1 MKSLTKISI
10 LLLFLIMLLTVGC
23 VNPFKEINNLKEMDK
38 AMEEG
43 LGLIDEKKT
52 LNFYKKSCSF
62 IKDNGLS
69 DSFSMEYLKN
79 NDKSVNVEFNSIC
92 KGVLVEYI
100 YGSDSYGDALLFKE
114 GLTLS
119 YSDKTK
125 KVSEIETT
133 WDDYSE
139 YFEKFREIK
148 SGLIKILESIEPD
161 EYAGY
166 ESDEGL
172 PYNVEISYKKKDIKK
187 LKVFDFDIESL
198 DFYFACDEEG
208 EKFSDFSLSVYI
220 NKFERWKIWF
230 GDSPITAISYEKMK
244 EDFDLH
250 L

>member
-1 MKSLTKISI
+1 MKISKKFLI
-10 LLLFLIMLLTVGC
+10 LLLILIMLLLVGC
-23 VNPFKEINNLKEMDK
+23 INPVKEIKNLREMNQ

-92 KGVLVEYI
+92 KGVLIEYI

-148 SGLIKILESIEPD
+148 SGIIKILESIEPD

-172 PYNVEISYKKKDIKK
+172 PYDVEISYKKKDIKK
-187 LKVFDFDIESL
+187 LNVFDFDIESL

-220 NKFERWKIWF
+220 NKSERWKIWF
-230 GDSPITAISYEKMK
+230 GDSPITAMSYEEMK
-244 EDFDLH
+244 ERFNLK

>member
-1 MKSLTKISI
+1 MKISKKFLI
-10 LLLFLIMLLTVGC
+10 LILILIMLLLVGC
-23 VNPFKEINNLKEMDK
+23 INPVKEIKNLREMNQ

-52 LNFYKKSCSF
+52 LNFYKKSCSY

-69 DSFSMEYLKN
+69 DNFSMHYEKN

-100 YGSDSYGDALLFKE
+100 YGSDSAGDALLFKE

-139 YFEKFREIK
+139 YFEKFKDIK

-172 PYNVEISYKKKDIKK
+172 PYNVEISYNRKDIKK
-187 LKVFDFDIESL
+187 LKVFDFNVDSL
-198 DFYFACDEEG
+198 NFYFSCDDEAK
-208 EKFSDFSLSVYI
+208 KFDQFTVSVRI
-220 NKFERWKIWF
+220 NKSEGWDIWF
-230 GDSPITAISYEKMK
+230 GDNYDTAMSYEEMK
-244 EDFDLH
+244 ERFDLK

>member
-1 MKSLTKISI
+1 M
-10 LLLFLIMLLTVGC
+10 LLLVGC
-23 VNPFKEINNLKEMDK
+23 INPVKEIKNLREMNQ

-92 KGVLVEYI
+92 KGVLIEYI

-148 SGLIKILESIEPD
+148 SGIIKILESIEPD

-172 PYNVEISYKKKDIKK
+172 PYDVEISYKKKDIKK
-187 LKVFDFDIESL
+187 LNVFDFDIESL

-220 NKFERWKIWF
+220 NKSERWKIWF
-230 GDSPITAISYEKMK
+230 GDSPITAMSYEEMK
-244 EDFDLH
+244 ERFNLK